1 MNDDI
6 ESLLTGQLFK
16 KMAEQQ
22 FHPLMETYDLRKVEL
37 DILCFLADSDTDSQV
52 TARDIMNRRYI
63 SKAHISKSIK
73 NLKKR
78 GLIHVR
84 EDVDDRRL
92 LHISVTADAMPIIAA
107 YKDSKNQIN
116 RILFDGI
123 TADEKETILNVLHRI
138 IHNLDQAI
146 DHTV

>member
-37 DILCFLADSDTDSQV
+37 DILCFLADTDSQV

-92 LHISVTADAMPIIAA
+92 LHISITADAMPIIAA
-107 YKDSKNQIN
+107 YRESWKQISQ
-116 RILFDGI
+116 ILFDGI
-123 TADEKETILNVLHRI
+123 TAEEKEMILNVLHRI
-138 IHNLDQAI
+138 VHNLDQAI
-146 DHTV
+146 DHTE